1 MQDRSLV
8 CRDCGATFLFTI
20 GEQEFHAQKGYTN
33 PPQRCP
39 SCRSLRQTTP
49 QGSSVHARPARPDFF
64 EVSCAQCGNLTR
76 VPFKPTQGRPV
87 YCQPCFKARRD

>member
-1 MQDRSLV
+1 MQDLSLV
-8 CRDCGATFLFTI
+8 CRDCGASFLFTI

-39 SCRSLRQTTP
+39 SCRTKRQAASSAPPSRQT
-49 QGSSVHARPARPDFF
+49 RPEFF
-64 EVSCAQCGNLTR
+64 QVSCAQCGTETQ

-87 YCQPCFKARRD
+87 YCQPCFRSRRA